1 MLHVLLLEDA
11 QFDIELIQTSL
22 KNGGIECVL
31 VCVETQEEF
40 LEALKTTN
48 FELILADY
56 SLPAFD
62 GFSALEIAKATCPD
76 VPFILV
82 SGVIGE
88 ESAIEALKQ
97 GATDYILKQ
106 RLGRLV
112 PSVQRALK
120 ESRERRDRQRAE
132 QILRQTDDMLR
143 AVVNAS
149 PIAII
154 TLHVDGRVMTWNPAA
169 QEIYGWDAKE
179 IIDRRLPLVSED
191 EQEIFER
198 TFQRA
203 LHNETVN
210 NLEIQQ
216 HHKKGAVVDISLS
229 LAPVYDAQNQPYAV
243 VMTAVDITT
252 RKQIEAER
260 ISLLKRE
267 QTARANAE
275 AASRLKD
282 EFLAVLS
289 HELRTPLNAILG
301 WIRLLR
307 KGHLD
312 QATVNRALEVIDRN
326 TTFQVQM
333 IEDLLDLSRIIQGK
347 LKWEIHPVNLLSVV
361 EATAETLR
369 PAAEAKSVKVQFVLD
384 RNLGMIPGNANRLQQ
399 ICWNLLSNAIKFTPK
414 GGQVIVRLQKVDSY
428 AQLQV
433 ADTGIGI
440 SADFLP
446 HVFEY
451 FRQADAS
458 TTRSTGGLGL
468 GLAVSRYLVEM
479 HGGTLEVTS
488 PGEGQGATFTVM
500 LPFRSAQM
508 QIEPTPAPLDFTG
521 ELRGIKAIVIDDQTD
536 SRELIAFVLEQQ
548 GAEVISAGSA
558 SEALEKLAQYKPDI
572 LITDIS
578 MPDEDGYTLLEKVRT
593 LLQKQGANLPA
604 LAITAYARAEDQQ
617 QAISAGFQQHLAKP
631 IDPSELVKAV
641 LSLTLN
647 VK

>member
-1 MLHVLLLEDA
+1 MLHILLLEDA
-11 QFDIELIQTSL
+11 QFDIELIQTTL

-76 VPFILV
+76 IPFILV

-112 PSVQRALK
+112 PSVQRALQ

-179 IIDRRLPLVSED
+179 IIDRRLPLVSGD

-198 TFQRA
+198 NFQRA

-243 VMTAVDITT
+243 VMTAVDITK

-301 WIRLLR
+301 WIKLLR

-326 TTFQVQM
+326 TTFQAQM
-333 IEDLLDLSRIIQGK
+333 IEELLDLSRIIQGK
-347 LKWEIHPVNLLSVV
+347 LKLEIHPVNLVSVV

-369 PAAEAKSVKVQFVLD
+369 PAAEAKSVEVQLILD
-384 RNLGMIPGNANRLQQ
+384 HNLGMIAGNANRLQQ

-414 GGQVIVRLQKVDSY
+414 GGQVIVRSQKVDSY

-500 LPFRSAQM
+500 LPFRSAQA
-508 QIEPTPAPLDFTG
+508 QIEQTQAPLDFTC
-521 ELRGIKAIVIDDQTD
+521 ELRGIKAIVVDAQTD
-536 SRELIAFVLEQQ
+536 SRELIVFVLEQQ
-548 GAEVISAGSA
+548 GAEVISAASA
-558 SEALEKLAQYKPDI
+558 SEALEKLTQYKPDI

-578 MPDEDGYTLLEKVRT
+578 MPNEDGSTLLEKVRT

-604 LAITAYARAEDQQ
+604 LAITAHAGAEDRQ
-617 QAISAGFQQHLAKP
+617 QAISAGFQLHLAKP

-647 VK
+647 VR

>member
-1 MLHVLLLEDA
+1 MLHILLLEDA
-11 QFDIELIQTSL
+11 QFDIELIQTTL

-76 VPFILV
+76 IPFILV

-112 PSVQRALK
+112 PSVQRALQ

-179 IIDRRLPLVSED
+179 IIDRRLPLVSGD

-198 TFQRA
+198 NFQRA

-243 VMTAVDITT
+243 VMTAVDITK

-301 WIRLLR
+301 WIKLLR

-326 TTFQVQM
+326 TTFQAQM
-333 IEDLLDLSRIIQGK
+333 IEELLDLSRIIQGK
-347 LKWEIHPVNLLSVV
+347 LKLEIHPVNLVSVV

-369 PAAEAKSVKVQFVLD
+369 PAAEAKSVEVQLILD
-384 RNLGMIPGNANRLQQ
+384 HNLGMIAGNANRLQQ

-414 GGQVIVRLQKVDSY
+414 GGQVIVRSQKVDSY

-500 LPFRSAQM
+500 LPFRSAQA
-508 QIEPTPAPLDFTG
+508 QIEQTQAPLDFTC
-521 ELRGIKAIVIDDQTD
+521 ELRGIKAIVVDDQTD
-536 SRELIAFVLEQQ
+536 SRELIVFVLEQQ
-548 GAEVISAGSA
+548 GAEVISAASA
-558 SEALEKLAQYKPDI
+558 SEALEKLTQYKPDI
-572 LITDIS
+572 IISDIS
-578 MPDEDGYTLLEKVRT
+578 MPNEDGYTLLQKVRT
-593 LLQKQGANLPA
+593 LLQQQGANLPA
-604 LAITAYARAEDQQ
+604 LAITAHAGAEDRQ
-617 QAISAGFQQHLAKP
+617 QAISAGFQLHLAKP
-631 IDPSELVKAV
+631 IDPSELLKAV

-647 VK
+647 VR